1 MFKSYFSDIIS
12 FWYYYAF
19 DSEKGITAKTSFP
32 PIQTDEIVEVGIGQI
47 SVTVN
52 N

>member
-1 MFKSYFSDIIS
+1 MHLTVKRESQQRQV
-12 FWYYYAF
+12 
-19 DSEKGITAKTSFP
+19 FP